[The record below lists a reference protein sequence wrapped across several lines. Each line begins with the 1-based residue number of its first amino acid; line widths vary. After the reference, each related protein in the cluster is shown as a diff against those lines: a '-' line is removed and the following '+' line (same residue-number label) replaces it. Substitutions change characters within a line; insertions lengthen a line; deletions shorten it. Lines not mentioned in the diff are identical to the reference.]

1 MSTSDRGMHW
11 ENPQRTELKY
21 KKQKKENWMFC
32 KVYKENQKE
41 LEKCTTSIVCVSYEF
56 DLQQKQT
63 R

>member
-1 MSTSDRGMHW
+1 MSTSERGMYW
-11 ENPQRTELKY
+11 KNPSKDGSTRNR
-21 KKQKKENWMFC
+21 KKENWLFC

-41 LEKCTTSIVCVSYEF
+41 LEKYTTSVVCVSYEF